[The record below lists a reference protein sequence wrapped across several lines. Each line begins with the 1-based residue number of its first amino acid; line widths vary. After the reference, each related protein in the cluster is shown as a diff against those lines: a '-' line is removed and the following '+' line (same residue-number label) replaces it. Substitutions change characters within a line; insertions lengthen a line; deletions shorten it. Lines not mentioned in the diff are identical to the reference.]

1 MSGLCYIHVN
11 KYRGEK
17 MQPVSEY
24 TWRYISSKFFGMYYH
39 ADVCA
44 KAFTPHIYNRSS
56 YALNKSSNWSNP
68 PLGPPIDPLKYG
80 TPQKNKGMGD
90 EEWNPI

>member
-17 MQPVSEY
+17 MLRNQFNGDGSCQGRSASD
-24 TWRYISSKFFGMYYH
+24 WS
-39 ADVCA
+39 D
-44 KAFTPHIYNRSS
+44 PHQ
-56 YALNKSSNWSNP
+56 A
-68 PLGPPIDPLKYG
+68 PPIDPLKYG